1 MSETTKHSHNHD
13 GCCAHASHA
22 HDDQGHAAG
31 HHSQCHH
38 AHDSHAHDTHDR
50 GNPFWVPFL
59 AIVLFTVVEF
69 VGGLWTQSLALLS
82 DAWHMLFDVLALGL
96 AMWAEHQAR
105 TGHPASQQTERRVS
119 MVNAVSML
127 LVTGWIVYEAIERL
141 QHPLPVAGGYV
152 SVIALVGL
160 LVNLFVAKHM
170 HHQHAHHGGDASLNH
185 RAAFLHVLGD
195 LLGSV
200 TAVAAGVVI
209 YFTGWM
215 AIDPILSI
223 VISLLLFVV
232 TLNLIRDI
240 RRGEVGHHH

>member
-1 MSETTKHSHNHD
+1 MKPSHTHSEHAHAHKGCAHDHSTDHAAHGDHSHSDH
-13 GCCAHASHA
+13 
-22 HDDQGHAAG
+22 GHETPE
-31 HHSQCHH
+31 S
-38 AHDSHAHDTHDR
+38 R
-50 GNPFWVPFL
+50 NPFWIPFL
-59 AIVLFTVVEF
+59 AIALFTVVEF

-96 AMWAEHQAR
+96 AMWAAHLAR

-119 MVNAVSML
+119 MINALSML
-127 LVTGWIVYEAIERL
+127 VVTGWIVVEAIDRL
-141 QHPLPVAGGYV
+141 KHPVPVAGGYV

-160 LVNLFVAKHM
+160 LVNVFVAKHM
-170 HHQHAHHGGDASLNH
+170 HHQHEHHGGDASLNH

-209 YFTGWM
+209 YFTGWLT
-215 AIDPILSI
+215 IDPILSI
-223 VISLLLFVV
+223 VISLLLLVV

-240 RRGEVGHHH
+240 RRGDTGHHH

>member
-1 MSETTKHSHNHD
+1 MKPSHTHTE
-13 GCCAHASHA
+13 HTHA
-22 HDDQGHAAG
+22 HDHLHEGSHEG
-31 HHSQCHH
+31 C
-38 AHDSHAHDTHDR
+38 AHDHEHSHDDHDQAH
-50 GNPFWVPFL
+50 GNPFWIPFL
-59 AIVLFTVVEF
+59 AIALFTVVEF

-96 AMWAEHQAR
+96 AMWAAHRAR

-119 MVNAVSML
+119 MINAVSML
-127 LVTGWIVYEAIERL
+127 LVTAGIVIEAIERL
-141 QHPLPVAGGYV
+141 KHPVAVAGGYV
-152 SVIALVGL
+152 SIIALVGL

-170 HHQHAHHGGDASLNH
+170 HHQHEHHGGDASLNH

-215 AIDPILSI
+215 TIDPILSI
-223 VISLLLFVV
+223 LISLLLLVV

-240 RRGEVGHHH
+240 YRGKTGHHH